1 MTLHPQCEIFL
12 AEAAKA
18 NLPEISEMG
27 PYRARREGHTPKD
40 FSGPLRDDVEI
51 TTRFI
56 TTPTADVVINIYQ
69 PAGSGPFNGMVYFH
83 GGGWVLNYINKYDA
97 QLQEM
102 ALRTNSVIVAPNYQ
116 KAPEHKFPIPF
127 DDCYESFIWFVE
139 NAASFNVNPLKI
151 GIGGDSAGGNLASGV
166 AHKIRDA
173 NRHTLAYQL
182 LIYPCNG
189 VDFNTSSYLANATGY
204 GLTRTAMKWLW
215 EQYLNGDSDYLNP
228 YAVPL
233 NARNFNGLASTV
245 LITAEYDVLHDDGV
259 AYAEKLRSGGVPVTY
274 KNYPGMIHGFFNYG
288 SAIDEGI
295 EARQYLA
302 DSINQILNN

>member
-1 MTLHPQCEIFL
+1 MTLHVQCVAFL

-18 NLPEISEMG
+18 DLPDISVMG
-27 PYRARREGHTPKD
+27 AQRARAEGHTPRD
-40 FSGPLRDDVEI
+40 FSGPLRGDVI
-51 TTRFI
+51 ISTRYI
-56 TTPTADVVINIYQ
+56 TTPTADVVVNIYQ
-69 PAGSGPFNGMVYFH
+69 PPGEGPFNGMVYFH

-102 ALRTNSVIVAPNYQ
+102 AVLTNSVIASVNYQ
-116 KAPEHKFPIPF
+116 KAPEHKFSIPF
-127 DDCYESFIWFVE
+127 DDCYEAFLWFSNQAE
-139 NAASFNVNPLKI
+139 EFNVDPLKI

-166 AHKIRDA
+166 AHKIRDE
-173 NRHTLAYQL
+173 NPYPLAYQM

-189 VDFNTSSYLANATGY
+189 IDFNTPSYLANADGY
-204 GLTRTAMKWLW
+204 GLTRNGMMWLW
-215 EQYLNGDSDYLNP
+215 KQYLNGSADDSNP

-233 NARNFNGLASTV
+233 NARNFKDLAPAV

-259 AYAEKLRSGGVPVTY
+259 FYLEKLKEAGVEVLY

-295 EARQYLA
+295 AARKYLA
-302 DSINQILNN
+302 DSIMTILNN

>member
-1 MTLHPQCEIFL
+1 MTLHPQCAAFL

-18 NLPEISEMG
+18 NLPDISVMG
-27 PYRARREGHTPKD
+27 ARRARAEGHTPRD
-40 FSGPLRDDVEI
+40 FSGPLRDDVAI
-51 TTRFI
+51 STRFI
-56 TTPTADVVINIYQ
+56 TTPTADVVANIYQ
-69 PAGSGPFNGMVYFH
+69 PSGDGPFNGMVYFH

-102 ALRTNSVIVAPNYQ
+102 ALLTNSVIVSVNYQ

-127 DDCYESFIWFVE
+127 DDCYETFLWFSE
-139 NAASFNVNPLKI
+139 RAAEYKVNPTKI

-166 AHKIRDA
+166 AHKIRDTQV
-173 NRHTLAYQL
+173 HPLAYQM

-189 VDFNTSSYLANATGY
+189 IDFNTPSYLANSEGY
-204 GLTRTAMKWLW
+204 GLTRAGMQWLW
-215 EQYLNGDSDYLNP
+215 AQYLNGVDDNSNP

-233 NARNFNGLASTV
+233 NATSFEGLAPAV

-259 AYAEKLRSGGVPVTY
+259 AYLEKLQGAGVEVLY

-295 EARQYLA
+295 LARKYLA
-302 DSINQILNN
+302 NSINALLSR

>member
-1 MTLHPQCEIFL
+1 MTLHVQCVAFL

-18 NLPEISEMG
+18 DLPDISVMG
-27 PYRARREGHTPKD
+27 AQRARAEGHTPRD
-40 FSGPLRDDVEI
+40 FSGPLRGDVI
-51 TTRFI
+51 ISTRYI
-56 TTPTADVVINIYQ
+56 TTPTADVVVNIYQ
-69 PAGSGPFNGMVYFH
+69 PPGEGPFNGMVYFH

-102 ALRTNSVIVAPNYQ
+102 AVLTNSVIASVNYQ

-127 DDCYESFIWFVE
+127 DDCYEAFLWFSNRAE
-139 NAASFNVNPLKI
+139 EFNVDPLKI

-166 AHKIRDA
+166 AHKIRDI
-173 NRHTLAYQL
+173 NPYPLAYQM

-189 VDFNTSSYLANATGY
+189 IDFNTPSYLANADGY
-204 GLTRTAMKWLW
+204 GLTRNGMMWLW
-215 EQYLNGDSDYLNP
+215 KQYLNGSADDSNP

-233 NARNFNGLASTV
+233 NARNFKDLAPAV

-259 AYAEKLRSGGVPVTY
+259 FYLEKLKEAGVEVLY

-295 EARQYLA
+295 AARKYLA
-302 DSINQILNN
+302 DSIMTILNN

>member
-1 MTLHPQCEIFL
+1 MTLHAQCVAFL

-18 NLPEISEMG
+18 DLPDISVMG
-27 PYRARREGHTPKD
+27 AQRARAEGHTPRD
-40 FSGPLRDDVEI
+40 FSGPLRGDVI
-51 TTRFI
+51 ISTRYI
-56 TTPTADVVINIYQ
+56 TTPTADVVVNIYQ
-69 PAGSGPFNGMVYFH
+69 PPGEGPFNGMVYFH

-102 ALRTNSVIVAPNYQ
+102 AVLTNSVIASVNYQ

-127 DDCYESFIWFVE
+127 DDCYEAFLWFSNRAE
-139 NAASFNVNPLKI
+139 EFNVDPLKI

-166 AHKIRDA
+166 AHKIRDIKPYP
-173 NRHTLAYQL
+173 LAYQM

-189 VDFNTSSYLANATGY
+189 IDFNTPSYLANADGY
-204 GLTRTAMKWLW
+204 GLTRNGMMWLW
-215 EQYLNGDSDYLNP
+215 KQYLNGSADDSNP

-233 NARNFNGLASTV
+233 NARNFKDLAPAV

-259 AYAEKLRSGGVPVTY
+259 SYLEKLKEAGVEVLY

-295 EARQYLA
+295 AARKYLA
-302 DSINQILNN
+302 DSIMTILNN